1 MAYIEPKV
9 DFQDGEV
16 LYGNDL
22 NASNAVIKA
31 GVDDN
36 FDRIQG
42 LDTTKQDVLIAGEG
56 IQIENNVISNTN
68 ISAVWGN
75 IQGEISNQTDLQ
87 IALGDKVD
95 KVEGKA
101 LSTNDYTDAEKTK
114 LGAIEAGAETNVI
127 EDVKIEELE
136 FTYGE
141 GKTYAADMTLR
152 VEIAKTLVVN
162 LFTQKWDAADQVIIL
177 EAK

>member
-1 MAYIEPKV
+1 MKEIVRRNAGLFAALLGIILVLVVYTLLGTVDLVFMKG
-9 DFQDGEV
+9 DFQVARTE
-16 LYGNDL
+16 
-22 NASNAVIKA
+22 
-31 GVDDN
+31 
-36 FDRIQG
+36 
-42 LDTTKQDVLIAGEG
+42 DVR
-56 IQIENNVISNTN
+56 VIS
-68 ISAVWGN
+68 
-75 IQGEISNQTDLQ
+75 DLQ
-87 IALGDKVD
+87 I
-95 KVEGKA
+95 E
-101 LSTNDYTDAEKTK
+101 
-114 LGAIEAGAETNVI
+114 NVI